1 MSVMTTLIAV
11 GFPHETTAC
20 AAAEDVQ
27 RLVSGPALEADAVAV
42 LSRDEAGWFHVTTN
56 HHAVAGDSMWG
67 IFWILLF
74 SVLFFVPSLGMA
86 TGSGL
91 GLLLRKIEEADI
103 DEAFQDGIRDL
114 LQPGTSALFL
124 AVGPPDS
131 IGAISGLSRFGGRV
145 IMTRL
150 SGEAESELQ
159 HALHGRRPR
168 VAPS

>member
-27 RLVSGPALEADAVAV
+27 RLPSGPVLEADAIAV
-42 LSRDEAGWFHVTTN
+42 ISRDEAGGFHVTTN

-67 IFWILLF
+67 IFWVLLF

-91 GLLLRKIEEADI
+91 GLLLRKVEEAGI

-124 AVGPPDS
+124 AVGPTKRL
-131 IGAISGLSRFGGRV
+131 GAISGLNRFGGRM
-145 IMTRL
+145 IMARL
-150 SGEAESELQ
+150 PWNAESELQ
-159 HALHGRRPR
+159 RALHGRRPR
-168 VAPS
+168 AAPG